1 MLSDTSSPANKEILM
16 TFPSFTEYF
25 EDICRNSTG
34 PAFRFA
40 GENGETAVSRSEFR
54 HDVLSIADSVRKEYG
69 GGNRIVLLGEN
80 SYEWILFF
88 FAVVLSGNTAV
99 LLDKDGTSETNSQRL
114 TASEC
119 CTVLCSGLYS
129 EEGLRLSENAKTF
142 SSVARSET
150 ELSPAEIRPNDIIAV
165 LFTSGT
171 TGASKAVPLSG
182 ENIVSDSV
190 SGSSLTDLTGT
201 NLLVLPLHHGYGL
214 VSAMLSPLHGGGTVY
229 IGRGPRRLIADLAL
243 SRPDY
248 LFAIPAMIKMFVAQ
262 LDRAGKGDDLRAVF
276 GPNLKT
282 IVCGSAPNPE
292 SMFLRFEK
300 AGIELNCGYGITEC
314 SPMVSANETGH
325 VHPESVGIPL
335 SCNSVRISDEGEVLV
350 KGSNVFRGYMNNEK
364 ATRDAFTEDGWFRTG
379 DIGRFGPDGELYIT
393 GRIKNLIILSNG
405 ENISPEPMENAI
417 GSLPYVDEVMVCEKD
432 DLITAVC
439 CLNSPCE
446 DKLREEIKKLNGALP
461 SSWMIRQV
469 IVSPEPLPKT
479 STGKIKRS

>member
-1 MLSDTSSPANKEILM
+1 M

-25 EDICRNSTG
+25 EDICRNSMN

-40 GENGETAVSRSEFR
+40 AGKEEASVSRTEFR
-54 HDVLSIADSVRKEYG
+54 HAVLCLADSVRTVFG
-69 GGNRIVLLGEN
+69 AGNRIALLGEN

-88 FAVVLSGNTAV
+88 FSVVLSGNTAV
-99 LLDKDGTSETNSQRL
+99 LLDKDGTAELNAQRL
-114 TASEC
+114 MASEC
-119 CTVLCSGLYS
+119 ELILCSDLYS
-129 EEGLRLSENAKTF
+129 DEGLRLSGKARTF
-142 SSVARSET
+142 SSVPVSET
-150 ELSPAEIRPNDIIAV
+150 ELPPAEIGNDDIIAV

-171 TGASKAVPLSG
+171 TGISKAVPLSG

-190 SGSSLTDLTGT
+190 AGSSLTDLTGT

-229 IGRGPRRLIADLAL
+229 IGRGPRRLISDLAL

-248 LFAIPAMIKMFVAQ
+248 LFAIPAMIKMLVSQ

-292 SMFLRFEK
+292 AMFVRFAE

-325 VHPESVGIPL
+325 IHPESVGVPL
-335 SCNSVRISDEGEVLV
+335 SCNSVRVSDEGEVLV
-350 KGSNVFRGYMNNEK
+350 KGSNVFRGYLNNEK
-364 ATRDAFTEDGWFRTG
+364 ANRDAFTEDGWFRTG
-379 DIGRFGPDGELYIT
+379 DIGRFGQDGELYIT

-417 GSLPYVDEVMVCEKD
+417 GVLPYVDEVMVCEKD

-446 DKLREEIKKLNGALP
+446 DKLREEIKKLNGTLP
-461 SSWMIRQV
+461 PSWMIRQV